1 MGGKGESIRML
12 RRDIGIDL
20 GTATVL
26 VFVRGEGIVLNEP
39 SVVAMDTST
48 RKILAVGE
56 EAHRMLG
63 RTPGNIVAVRPLK
76 EGVIADYEVTE
87 AMLRHFLKKALGKR
101 RSLFRPRV
109 MICIPSG
116 ATDVEKRAV
125 LEAAVQVGASE
136 AFLIEEPMAAAIGA
150 GLNVAEPRGNMVVDI
165 GGGTTDIAVI
175 SLGGI
180 VISTSLRVAGS
191 KMDEAIVKY
200 VKNKYN
206 LLIGEQTAEEVKK
219 RIGSVMPREI
229 KRMEIRGRDLIQRL
243 PRTIEITTQDV
254 LEAIREE
261 VETIVKGVE
270 GVLEKTPPELAADII
285 ERGIILT
292 GGGALLDGM
301 DRLISQRTGVPAM
314 VADDPITC
322 VARGTGK
329 ALEELDILRGG
340 VIRGG
345 KLH

>member
-1 MGGKGESIRML
+1 MGGKGESIGML

-26 VFVRGEGIVLNEP
+26 VYVRGEGIVLNEP

-150 GLNVAEPRGNMVVDI
+150 GLDVAEPRGNMVVDI

-180 VISTSLRVAGS
+180 VISTSLRIAGS

-200 VKNKYN
+200 VKSKYN

-219 RIGSVMPREI
+219 RIGSVMPKEI

-261 VETIVKGVE
+261 VEAIVKGVE

-314 VADDPITC
+314 VAEDPITC

>member
-1 MGGKGESIRML
+1 ML

-20 GTATVL
+20 GTASVL
-26 VFVRGEGIVLNEP
+26 VYVKGEGIVLNEP
-39 SVVAMDTST
+39 SVVAIEAST
-48 RKILAVGE
+48 KKILAVGE

-63 RTPGNIVAVRPLK
+63 RTPSNIVAIRPLK

-87 AMLRHFLKKALGKR
+87 SMLRHFIKKALG
-101 RSLFRPRV
+101 RSHFFFRPRV

-125 LEAAVQVGASE
+125 LEATIQVGASE

-150 GLNVAEPRGNMVVDI
+150 GVNVAEPRGNMVVDV

-180 VISTSLRVAGS
+180 VVSNSLRVAGN

-200 VKNKYN
+200 VRAKYN
-206 LLIGEQTAEEVKK
+206 LLIGDQTAEEIKK
-219 RIGSVMPREI
+219 RIGSAMPMEK
-229 KRMEIRGRDLIQRL
+229 KRMEVRGRDLVMRL
-243 PRTIEITTQDV
+243 PKTIEITTDDV
-254 LEAIREE
+254 VEAIRSE
-261 VETIVKGVE
+261 VETIVMGVQ

-292 GGGALLDGM
+292 GGGALLDGL
-301 DRLISQRTGVPAM
+301 DRLISERTGVPVM
-314 VADDPITC
+314 VAEDPLTC
-322 VARGTGK
+322 VVRGTGK
-329 ALEELDILRGG
+329 ALEELDALRGG
-340 VIRGG
+340 VIRGS
-345 KLH
+345 LRR

>member
-1 MGGKGESIRML
+1 MF

-26 VFVRGEGIVLNEP
+26 VYVKGEGIVLNEP
-39 SVVAMDTST
+39 SVVAIDTAT
-48 RKILAVGE
+48 KRILAVGE

-63 RTPGNIVAVRPLK
+63 RTPGNIVAVRPLR
-76 EGVIADYEVTE
+76 EGVIADYEITE
-87 AMLRHFLKKALGKR
+87 SMLRHFLKKALGRKR
-101 RSLFRPRV
+101 SFFRPRV

-125 LEAAVQVGASE
+125 LEAAIQVGASE

-150 GLNVAEPRGNMVVDI
+150 GIDVAEPRGNMVVDI

-180 VISTSLRVAGS
+180 VISTSLRVAGN

-200 VKNKYN
+200 IKNKYN
-206 LLIGEQTAEEVKK
+206 LLIGEQTAEEIKK
-219 RIGSVMPREI
+219 RIGSVMPREV
-229 KRMEIRGRDLIQRL
+229 KKMEVRGRDLIQRL
-243 PRTIEITTQDV
+243 PRTIEVNTMDV
-254 LEAIREE
+254 VEAIKDE
-261 VETIVKGVE
+261 VEAILRGVE

-292 GGGALLDGM
+292 GGGSLLDGF
-301 DRLISQRTGVPAM
+301 DRLISERTGVPAM
-314 VADDPITC
+314 VADDPLTC

-329 ALEELDILRGG
+329 ALEELDALRGG
-340 VIRGG
+340 IIRGG
-345 KLH
+345 LRR